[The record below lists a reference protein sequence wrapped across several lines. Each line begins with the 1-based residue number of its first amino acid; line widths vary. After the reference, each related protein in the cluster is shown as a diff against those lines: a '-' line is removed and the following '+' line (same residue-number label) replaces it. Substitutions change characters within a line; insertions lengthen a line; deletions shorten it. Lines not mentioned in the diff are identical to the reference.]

1 MAHKIGPAQLERLIQ
16 EAIARFDPEQA
27 EADRAAAAEA
37 GVTWTWTCSRSAPP
51 GPSLVEAELDL
62 ADALDFNTAIS
73 DDAHQQLLAG
83 STESLDVRRSI
94 AAGNLARHQTTLDLA
109 GEPDS
114 TGHPPQA

>member
-1 MAHKIGPAQLERLIQ
+1 MHVDG
-16 EAIARFDPEQA
+16 D
-27 EADRAAAAEA
+27 
-37 GVTWTWTCSRSAPP
+37 
-51 GPSLVEAELDL
+51 LDL

-109 GEPDS
+109 GEPGAHRAPAGSVRWCCTS
-114 TGHPPQA
+114 TSNTPPSWAPAGSPGSRRHPGR